1 MSVYENEYRP
11 PADGS
16 PDSADPAFR
25 ARLRPC
31 GRCGAEFK
39 TSAKW
44 RYFCKSCR
52 QTPLVQ
58 KGLRQTF
65 SITHAKGAKGAAQ

>member
-1 MSVYENEYRP
+1 MPPVPEYRP

-16 PDSADPAFR
+16 PESADPAFR

-31 GRCGAEFK
+31 GRCGSEFT
-39 TSAKW
+39 TSARW

-52 QTPLVQ
+52 QTVQVQ
-58 KGLRQTF
+58 KGLRKTF
-65 SITHAKGAKGAAQ
+65 SITRAKGGKAGAQ